1 MVQPMLATVT
11 LAAGPASSLTG
22 LTLVPQQP
30 RGAACLD
37 GTAPGYWMEAGAAV
51 GFYTLKVVAGVGT
64 RTNVSALLVTS
75 GGASRAKGGLGSSKS
90 WGASTSCYGSCDGIL
105 SKNCTENP
113 DFCNY
118 NHVFIGYCDGSS
130 FSGRRDGAHDGL
142 MYRGRPNLDAVLDSL
157 ISKGLGNAKNV
168 VFTGGSAG
176 GLTTYLQVDHV
187 RSRLPNVPTVKG
199 LGDAGWFLDTLT
211 WDGVNASRA
220 EFAYAYNMWNSST
233 GVNDACITANGEG
246 EEWKCIFAQYAYD
259 SWQMGNILKL
269 PCHNCAAKC
278 TASGCPAGAVADCCG
293 NTTYTEKFLEYGV
306 QMKASISAAVAA
318 KPAGMAG
325 AFVSGCIVHCQTIF
339 NEGEDRWDH
348 WKVGGK
354 KPREVFHSF
363 YFAGHDGRDGGS
375 NGGVGGVGG
384 SDAVAIDADV
394 YPQNPSC
401 PIWT

>member
-1 MVQPMLATVT
+1 ML
-11 LAAGPASSLTG
+11 
-22 LTLVPQQP
+22 
-30 RGAACLD
+30 
-37 GTAPGYWMEAGAAV
+37 
-51 GFYTLKVVAGVGT
+51 
-64 RTNVSALLVTS
+64 
-75 GGASRAKGGLGSSKS
+75 
-90 WGASTSCYGSCDGIL
+90 SCYKQIDVRVLVLDCIITLTVSFFPFFFPLPPPPLSLPMYIL
-105 SKNCTENP
+105 
-113 DFCNY
+113 
-118 NHVFIGYCDGSS
+118 YCDS
-130 FSGRRDGAHDGL
+130 
-142 MYRGRPNLDAVLDSL
+142 
-157 ISKGLGNAKNV
+157 
-168 VFTGGSAG
+168 
-176 GLTTYLQVDHV
+176 Q
-187 RSRLPNVPTVKG
+187 
-199 LGDAGWFLDTLT
+199 
-211 WDGVNASRA
+211 
-220 EFAYAYNMWNSST
+220 
-233 GVNDACITANGEG
+233 
-246 EEWKCIFAQYAYD
+246 AYD

-269 PCHNCAAKC
+269 PCHNCAATC

-363 YFAGHDGRDGGS
+363 YFAGHDGRDCGS